1 MQCSILITGH
11 QGVKGEAGSCS
22 VARSPRARGAGAR
35 SSRPAAVWQPALVT
49 PAPLA
54 PARGRQAYRQ
64 EHGCHSRARPGPPRS
79 LGQHLATRLT
89 QLGVERFF
97 GVPGDYNLQVRS
109 GWTPWS
115 VRGPSRR
122 RSPPRTGAHR
132 PARAANRAAACIS
145 AIRRAAAGIC
155 SNSLIAH
162 LAAAGR
168 ALLPL
173 CRSPLARFHTTP
185 PCLRLAPN
193 NPPALSC

>member
-1 MQCSILITGH
+1 MH
-11 QGVKGEAGSCS
+11 GVPARARHGPPRCGSLRS
-22 VARSPRARGAGAR
+22 SLPLRLPQRADVRHTARSMAATAG
-35 SSRPAAVWQPALVT
+35 PA
-49 PAPLA
+49 
-54 PARGRQAYRQ
+54 
-64 EHGCHSRARPGPPRS
+64 PGPPRS